1 MESPGDIERA
11 LEKHKQNLGKRWD
24 LLKTASSASHTVV
37 LLGTSRYSSPARA
50 SWRRSRE
57 APSVTAALA
66 PGVEV
71 EGEVEEEVEGELL
84 EAVEEDSAAQRTPSA
99 RSV

>member
-1 MESPGDIERA
+1 M
-11 LEKHKQNLGKRWD
+11 
-24 LLKTASSASHTVV
+24 TV
-37 LLGTSRYSSPARA
+37 
-50 SWRRSRE
+50 
-57 APSVTAALA
+57 ALA

-84 EAVEEDSAAQRTPSA
+84 EAVEEDSAAPRTPSV